1 MFSKE
6 RYLPRQM
13 FSKFWQIGSI
23 DTKSSKSISDY
34 SKHVYFSERKY
45 KTPLPWK
52 EHYQLISKARS
63 LYDSIL
69 SLKELLRNIRE
80 NLNPPELFIIFHA
93 IMLLELTNQLFVC
106 VMPMIHLLKGTAH
119 F

>member
-6 RYLPRQM
+6 RYLPRQL

-52 EHYQLISKARS
+52 EHY
-63 LYDSIL
+63 
-69 SLKELLRNIRE
+69 
-80 NLNPPELFIIFHA
+80 
-93 IMLLELTNQLFVC
+93 
-106 VMPMIHLLKGTAH
+106 
-119 F
+119 